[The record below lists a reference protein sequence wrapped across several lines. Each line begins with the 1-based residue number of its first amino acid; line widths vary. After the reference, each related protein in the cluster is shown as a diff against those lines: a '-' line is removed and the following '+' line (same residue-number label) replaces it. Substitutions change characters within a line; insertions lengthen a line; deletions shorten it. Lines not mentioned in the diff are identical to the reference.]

1 MKNNHTC
8 KVFNTNEI
16 KELEKDLAKQGR
28 LKYSKT
34 LELTRWE
41 ARTFLDNLSSCTWY
55 DLKTDKEQAIADF
68 LEFQRN
74 KMNER
79 FNK

>member
-1 MKNNHTC
+1 MKVRVYH
-8 KVFNTNEI
+8 TNEI
-16 KELEKDLAKQGR
+16 KDLEQSLAKEGR
-28 LKYSKT
+28 LKYSKPCK
-34 LELTRWE
+34 LTKHEERM
-41 ARTFLDNLSSCTWY
+41 FLDNLSSVTWY